1 MRAHLLA
8 ACTLT
13 LLCVR
18 AHADSAPVWLQVT
31 TPHFTVVTD
40 ANEKQA
46 RNIAAQFERMQA
58 VFSTIL
64 PAAHSGPDAQI
75 VVLALRNKRDFQAIE
90 PAEYLAKDKL
100 DLSGLFIQSDER
112 CYILVRLDAN
122 GDHPYSTIYH
132 EYTHYITRHAHLP
145 LWLNEGIAEF
155 YENTDID
162 SHETHFGQ
170 PDLIDLNL
178 LRSQSLLPLP
188 MLFTVDHASPYY
200 HEQHKAKIF
209 YAESWALTY
218 MLYMND
224 LRNKTSLISD
234 YLSALSA
241 GQDSLTAAVT
251 AFGDLGKLEARS
263 PQKSAT
269 ASSPLSLCPPRS
281 PSTSPPTKPL
291 HWPPPTR
298 MPIALPSS
306 FPTPAPTMP
315 ANCSTPSSPPTP
327 TMLSPMRPK
336 ASSRSASTTSTPRAT
351 PTSRPLRFTP
361 PAFSPGTTPQRS
373 PSAPATTM
381 TPASKP
387 NSKQSLQL
395 NPSFAPAND
404 ALASY
409 YAMHQ
414 VTSTKHFASAS
425 SPSPLSPTTSI
436 TGSTTPAFI
445 CSATNSP

>member
-155 YENTDID
+155 YENTDIE

-178 LRSQSLLPLP
+178 LRSQSLLPLA
-188 MLFTVDHASPYY
+188 MLFTVDRASPYY
-200 HEQHKAKIF
+200 HEQHKGTIF

-251 AFGDLGKLEARS
+251 AFGDLGKLEG
-263 PQKSAT
+263 T
-269 ASSPLSLCPPRS
+269 L
-281 PSTSPPTKPL
+281 
-291 HWPPPTR
+291 
-298 MPIALPSS
+298 
-306 FPTPAPTMP
+306 
-315 ANCSTPSSPPTP
+315 
-327 TMLSPMRPK
+327 
-336 ASSRSASTTSTPRAT
+336 SSRNQPRRARLCHSAHQDPHRRVLLQNHSTGLRRRGCLSRCRPPFRRPHRRCPQTARLRPRRQ
-351 PTSRPLRFTP
+351 PQQCSR
-361 PAFSPGTTPQRS
+361 S
-373 PSAPATTM
+373 
-381 TPASKP
+381 
-387 NSKQSLQL
+387 
-395 NPSFAPAND
+395 
-404 ALASY
+404 
-409 YAMHQ
+409 
-414 VTSTKHFASAS
+414 
-425 SPSPLSPTTSI
+425 
-436 TGSTTPAFI
+436 
-445 CSATNSP
+445 